1 MYIQLHSRLSMMTTT
16 TESLWINAR
25 LATLSLKH
33 NAAYGALHGHALW
46 IKGEV
51 IHVILPQDEALAEF
65 AGRGEIIDV
74 AGAWITPGLIDCH
87 THLVYGGNRAAEW
100 EKRLTGVPYQQIAAE
115 GGGIVSTVNATRDL
129 SQADLAAQ
137 SQPRLLALMNEGV
150 TTLEIK
156 SGYGLRLYDELKQL
170 RVARQFG
177 ENYPVEI
184 APTLLAAHALPP
196 EFAGRSDEYIDE
208 VISRILPAAASEDL
222 AEAVDVFCE
231 GVGFSPAQTR
241 RVFEAAKKHG
251 LNVKG
256 HVEQLSNLHGAALVA
271 EFNGL
276 SADHI
281 EHLDEAGIAA
291 MQAAGTVAVLLPG
304 AFYFL
309 RETQKP
315 PVAALRAAGVPM
327 AVSTDLNP
335 GTSPFVSIR
344 LAMNQACVLFA
355 LTPEEALTGT
365 TRHAAQAL
373 GRAASHGQLA
383 AGFVADF
390 LVWNIDHP
398 AEIIYSLGTPLLK
411 QRVFRGK

>member
-1 MYIQLHSRLSMMTTT
+1 MSQP
-16 TESLWINAR
+16 TESLWVNAR
-25 LATLSLKH
+25 LATMDVRH
-33 NAAYGALHGHALW
+33 PEAYGAIHDHALW
-46 IKGEV
+46 IRGEE
-51 IHVILPQDEALAEF
+51 IHAILPQEEALAEF
-65 AGRGEIIDV
+65 GSRGEVIDAV
-74 AGAWITPGLIDCH
+74 GQWITPGLIDCH

-100 EKRLTGVPYQQIAAE
+100 EKRLTGVPYQQIAVE

-129 SQADLAAQ
+129 SQADLSTA
-137 SQPRLLALMNEGV
+137 SLPRLQALMSEGV

-156 SGYGLRLYDELKQL
+156 SGYGLCLYDELKQL
-170 RVARQFG
+170 RVARSFAD
-177 ENYPVEI
+177 NYPVEI
-184 APTLLAAHALPP
+184 ATTLLAAHAVPP
-196 EFAGRSDEYIDE
+196 EFTGRSDEYIYD

-231 GVGFSPAQTR
+231 SVGFSPAQTR
-241 RVFEAAKKHG
+241 RVFEAAKAHG
-251 LNVKG
+251 LRVKG

-281 EHLDEAGIAA
+281 EHLDETGIAA

-335 GTSPFVSIR
+335 GTSPFASIR

-355 LTPEEALTGT
+355 LTPEEALAGT

-373 GRAASHGQLA
+373 GRAATHGQLA
-383 AGFVADF
+383 EGFVADF

-411 QRVFRGK
+411 QRVFRGSF

>member
-1 MYIQLHSRLSMMTTT
+1 MSQP

-25 LATLSLKH
+25 LATMDPQQP
-33 NAAYGALHGHALW
+33 AAYGVLNDHALW
-46 IKGEV
+46 IRGEE
-51 IHVILPQDEALAEF
+51 IYAILPQVEALAEF
-65 AGRGEIIDV
+65 GLRGEVLDV
-74 AGAWITPGLIDCH
+74 AGLWITPGLIDCH

-100 EKRLTGVPYQQIAAE
+100 EKRLTGVPYQQIASE
-115 GGGIVSTVNATRDL
+115 GGGIVSTVNATRHL
-129 SQADLAAQ
+129 SQADLCAA
-137 SQPRLLALMNEGV
+137 SLPRLQALMDEGV

-170 RVARQFG
+170 RVAKSFAD
-177 ENYPVEI
+177 NYPVEI
-184 APTLLAAHALPP
+184 ATTLLAAHAVPS
-196 EFAGRSDEYIDE
+196 EFAGRSDAYIDE
-208 VISRILPAAASEDL
+208 VISRILPAAVSEDL

-251 LNVKG
+251 LKIKG
-256 HVEQLSNLHGAALVA
+256 HVEQLSNLHGAELIA

-281 EHLDEAGIAA
+281 EHLDDAGIAA
-291 MQAAGTVAVLLPG
+291 LQAAGTVAVLLPG

-315 PVAALRAAGVPM
+315 PVAALREAGVPM

-335 GTSPFVSIR
+335 GTSPFASIR

-373 GRAASHGQLA
+373 GRAVTHGQLA

-411 QRVFRGK
+411 QRVFRGSF